1 MGVALINNE
10 DEYEVNYCKKA
21 KKGKLLSLVPILVNI
36 LGVVSI
42 IAAFVPEGLH
52 KLSFI
57 LMVVPGFIFPI
68 IGFVYSVIVRKIYF
82 ERFTPLWI
90 IGFIVNIIIFII
102 YGFGVF
108 MWGFVFLCFSGGK
121 ILP

>member
-10 DEYEVNYCKKA
+10 DEYEVNNCKKA
-21 KKGKLLSLVPILVNI
+21 IKGKLLSLVPILVNI
-36 LGVVSI
+36 LAVVSI
-42 IAAFVPEGLH
+42 LAAFLPEGLH

-102 YGFGVF
+102 HGFGVF

-121 ILP
+121 IIP

>member
-10 DEYEVNYCKKA
+10 DEHELNYCKKT
-21 KKGKLLSLVPILVNI
+21 KKARLLSLVPILVNI
-36 LGVVSI
+36 LAVVSI
-42 IAAFVPEGLH
+42 IAAFVPEGMH

-68 IGFVYSVIVRKIYF
+68 IGFIYSVIIRKIYF

>member
-1 MGVALINNE
+1 MINNE

-36 LGVVSI
+36 LAVVSI
-42 IAAFVPEGLH
+42 LAAFLPEGLH

-102 YGFGVF
+102 HGFGVF
-108 MWGFVFLCFSGGK
+108 MCGFVFLCFSGGK
-121 ILP
+121 IIP

>member
-1 MGVALINNE
+1 MINNE

-21 KKGKLLSLVPILVNI
+21 IKGKLLSLVPILVNI
-36 LGVVSI
+36 LAVVSI
-42 IAAFVPEGLH
+42 LAAFLPEGLH

-102 YGFGVF
+102 HGFGVF

-121 ILP
+121 IIP

>member
-36 LGVVSI
+36 LAVVSI

>member
-1 MGVALINNE
+1 MGVALINKE

-21 KKGKLLSLVPILVNI
+21 IKGKLLSLVPILVNI
-36 LGVVSI
+36 LAVVSFL
-42 IAAFVPEGLH
+42 AAFLPEGMH

-90 IGFIVNIIIFII
+90 IGFIVNIIIFILH
-102 YGFGVF
+102 GFGVF

>member
-10 DEYEVNYCKKA
+10 DEYEVNDCKKA

-36 LGVVSI
+36 LAVVSI
-42 IAAFVPEGLH
+42 LAAFLPEGLH

-68 IGFVYSVIVRKIYF
+68 IGFVYSVIVRKIFF

>member
-21 KKGKLLSLVPILVNI
+21 IKGKLLSLVPILVNI
-36 LGVVSI
+36 LAVVSI
-42 IAAFVPEGLH
+42 LAAFLPEGLH

-102 YGFGVF
+102 HGFGVF

-121 ILP
+121 IIP

>member
-36 LGVVSI
+36 LAVVSI
-42 IAAFVPEGLH
+42 LAAFLPEGLH

-57 LMVVPGFIFPI
+57 LMVVPAFIFPI

-102 YGFGVF
+102 HGFGVF

-121 ILP
+121 IIP

>member
-1 MGVALINNE
+1 MINNE

-21 KKGKLLSLVPILVNI
+21 IKGKLLSLVPILVNI
-36 LGVVSI
+36 LAVVSI
-42 IAAFVPEGLH
+42 LAAFLPEGLH

-82 ERFTPLWI
+82 DTL
-90 IGFIVNIIIFII
+90 
-102 YGFGVF
+102 
-108 MWGFVFLCFSGGK
+108 
-121 ILP
+121 

>member
-21 KKGKLLSLVPILVNI
+21 IKGKLLSLVPILVNI
-36 LGVVSI
+36 LAVVSI
-42 IAAFVPEGLH
+42 LAAFLPEGLH

-102 YGFGVF
+102 HGFGVF

>member
-21 KKGKLLSLVPILVNI
+21 IKGKLLSMVPILVNI
-36 LGVVSI
+36 LAVVSI
-42 IAAFVPEGLH
+42 LAAFLPEGLH

-108 MWGFVFLCFSGGK
+108 MWGFVFLCFSSGK
-121 ILP
+121 IIP

>member
-1 MGVALINNE
+1 MGVALINSE

-36 LGVVSI
+36 LAVVSFL
-42 IAAFVPEGLH
+42 AAFLPEGLH

-90 IGFIVNIIIFII
+90 IGFIVNIIIFILH
-102 YGFGVF
+102 GFGVF

>member
-21 KKGKLLSLVPILVNI
+21 IKGKLLSLVPILVNI
-36 LGVVSI
+36 LAVVSF

-102 YGFGVF
+102 HGFGVF

-121 ILP
+121 IIP

>member
-10 DEYEVNYCKKA
+10 DEHEVNYCKKT
-21 KKGKLLSLVPILVNI
+21 KKARLLSLVPILVNI
-36 LGVVSI
+36 LAVVSI
-42 IAAFVPEGLH
+42 IAAFVPEGMH

-68 IGFVYSVIVRKIYF
+68 IGFIYSVIVRKIYF

-121 ILP
+121 IFP

>member
-1 MGVALINNE
+1 MINNE
-10 DEYEVNYCKKA
+10 DEHEVNYCKKT
-21 KKGKLLSLVPILVNI
+21 KKARLLSLVPILVNI
-36 LGVVSI
+36 LAVVSI
-42 IAAFVPEGLH
+42 IAAFVPEGMH

-68 IGFVYSVIVRKIYF
+68 IGFIYSVIVRKIYF

-121 ILP
+121 IFP

>member
-36 LGVVSI
+36 LAVVSI
-42 IAAFVPEGLH
+42 LAAFLPEGLH

-102 YGFGVF
+102 HGFGVF

-121 ILP
+121 IIP

>member
-1 MGVALINNE
+1 MINNE

-82 ERFTPLWI
+82 ERSTPLWI

>member
-21 KKGKLLSLVPILVNI
+21 IKGKLLSLVPILVNI
-36 LGVVSI
+36 LAVVSI
-42 IAAFVPEGLH
+42 LAAFFPEGLH

-108 MWGFVFLCFSGGK
+108 IWGFVFLCFSGGK
-121 ILP
+121 IFP